1 MSALSVAIRRGN
13 VNCVPTFM
21 KRKTEIDFRSTDNNQ
36 NTALH
41 HCVLSSIVPKT
52 AFDRLFRCYKVLE
65 WKEIKNVQEKSPL
78 DIAKE
83 RWMESHTN
91 NDEKKKEALEHV
103 IDIMGFTVTIE
114 NVTDDDDDDDG
125 DFEGDDDDDDDDDNE
140 DVEDGDSGS
149 DSDSDSSS
157 SDSSFLTKWQNYR
170 A

>member
-21 KRKTEIDFRSTDNNQ
+21 KRKTEIDFRSADNNQ

-65 WKEIKNVQEKSPL
+65 WKKMKNVQGKSSL

-83 RWMESHTN
+83 RLIESHTN

-103 IDIMGFTVTIE
+103 IDVMGFTVTIE

-125 DFEGDDDDDDDDDNE
+125 DDEDDDDDHDDDDDNE
-140 DVEDGDSGS
+140 DVENGDSGS
-149 DSDSDSSS
+149 DSDS
-157 SDSSFLTKWQNYR
+157 SDSSVLFLTERQKL
-170 A
+170 